1 MSQAQVVFLANAEA
15 TNVAGK
21 ILGQVIQEQNAFD
34 NRACVIFLNGILGA
48 GKTSLCGG
56 ILANFGH
63 SGPVKSP
70 TYTLVEPYE
79 LASSTVYHFDL
90 YRLGDPEELDYMGIR
105 DYFVPKSLALIEW
118 PERGQGFLPEADLIV
133 SLSPSATGRNIQ
145 LEASS
150 SAGEHVLGDW
160 HRAIAKALQEV
171 KIFKPCT

>member
-1 MSQAQVVFLANAEA
+1 MFQAQVVFLSDAEA

-21 ILGQVIQEQNAFD
+21 ILGQVIQEQNVFD
-34 NRACVIFLNGILGA
+34 KRACVIFLNGILGA

-56 ILANFGH
+56 VLAGFGY

-79 LASSTVYHFDL
+79 FTSSMVYHFDL

-133 SLSPSATGRNIQ
+133 SLSPSAKGRNIR

-150 SAGEHVLGDW
+150 SVGEHVLSDW
-160 HRAIAKALQEV
+160 YRTIAESL
-171 KIFKPCT
+171 